1 MSEIVV
7 GATRWRDLVDIKASC
22 FACGATAA
30 VQLWCHVPGA
40 SSKQVNS
47 RLCVVYFSL
56 FPRLLSAFCAWRH
69 RQMVTSASRA
79 AHEGYVAGPA
89 LSFILC
95 SLSFSHTPCSPMT
108 NHQLQNTYN
117 GTGVTALQATLNKH
131 FGYAHAGGMQDTVGG
146 AATGGA
152 ATAAG
157 SGSSAA
163 AAPSMPPSVP
173 AYASATPSYA

>member
-1 MSEIVV
+1 MLCLWSHSCGTVV
-7 GATRWRDLVDIKASC
+7 VSRSGRGSQTS
-22 FACGATAA
+22 
-30 VQLWCHVPGA
+30 QLTPV
-40 SSKQVNS
+40 
-47 RLCVVYFSL
+47 CVVFFPLPQAAIGFLCLETQADGHKCISRRTRRVCCWARALIHLVFSL
-56 FPRLLSAFCAWRH
+56 VLTHTLLPH
-69 RQMVTSASRA
+69 D
-79 AHEGYVAGPA
+79 
-89 LSFILC
+89 
-95 SLSFSHTPCSPMT
+95 

-157 SGSSAA
+157 SGSSAS